1 MGLEGAVKLG
11 YRKELAAVDD
21 PEQRRALYEE
31 MVDRMYQ
38 HGKAVNTASH
48 FEIDDV
54 IDPMESRMW
63 ITRALGSVPPTPRRD
78 GKKRPCVDTW

>member
-11 YRKELAAVDD
+11 YRNELAAIDD
-21 PEQRRALYEE
+21 PEERRKTFAE

-38 HGKAVNTASH
+38 HGKAVNMASH

-54 IDPMESRMW
+54 IDPMESRSW
-63 ITRALGSVPPTPRRD
+63 IMRALKSAPTPAPRT
-78 GKKRPCVDTW
+78 GKKRPNIDTW